1 MKFSTAANTADGV
14 SDNVVHNDTDGAFE
28 RIKVEFP
35 SCNVLLRGLLL
46 VPQGREGRLP
56 AIVMAPGMSGVKE
69 GSIFR
74 YAEFF
79 ARGGFVVLAYDN
91 INFGDSEGEPRQ
103 EADPQLQRRGYRD
116 AITFVSLRPEVDRE
130 RIGIW
135 GTSYSGGHVLEV
147 AAHDRRVKCVVSQ
160 IAFASGFQNFLRRV
174 PPLGRAAAL
183 AAQDAD
189 REARFLGGKPKM
201 VKAVSDD
208 PTEPC
213 AMPGQ
218 AAYEYFMEQGRQAPN
233 WKNELTLR
241 SSDLTRGLENGA
253 YTAYISPTPLLM
265 IQALDDELV
274 SPDLSL
280 RAYEAALEPKKLVLL
295 PGNHFVPYVKEFALT
310 SNAARDWFTRHL
322 MVAGS
327 VGLNP

>member
-1 MKFSTAANTADGV
+1 MTSNTADGR
-14 SDNVVHNDTDGAFE
+14 SDNIVHNDRDVAFE
-28 RIKVEFP
+28 RVKVEFP

-46 VPQGREGRLP
+46 VPTERDGKLP

-91 INFGDSEGEPRQ
+91 INFGESEGEPRQ
-103 EADPQLQRRGYRD
+103 EADPALQRRGYRD
-116 AITFVSLRPEVDRE
+116 AITFVSLRPEVDRN

-147 AAHDRRVKCVVSQ
+147 AAHDRRVRCVVSQ
-160 IAFASGFQNFLRRV
+160 IAFASGFQNFLRRI
-174 PPLGRAAAL
+174 PPLARAAAL

-189 REARFLGGKPKM
+189 REARFQGKKPATI
-201 VKAVSDD
+201 KAVSND

-213 AMPGQ
+213 AMPGM
-218 AAYEYFMEQGRQAPN
+218 AAYEYFMEQARQAPT

-241 SSDLTRGLENGA
+241 SSDLTRGLENA
-253 YTAYISPTPLLM
+253 AFMPYISPTPLLM
-265 IQALDDELV
+265 IQALQDELV
-274 SPDLSL
+274 SPDLSM
-280 RAYEAALEPKKLVLL
+280 RAYELALEPKKLVLL
-295 PGNHFVPYVKEFALT
+295 PGDHFVPYVKEFALT

-322 MVAGS
+322 SVGGS
-327 VGLNP
+327 VALN